1 MYGSHSRPV
10 GSKFEMSGRIYY
22 SAKRAHN
29 VLGHSHL
36 PSPPHAAR
44 YPSSRMLL
52 LSNCFLGRF
61 EAVLKPLSLSLNHSV
76 AAVALENEALLY
88 AFFVFAAVMARVFA
102 RDLL

>member
-1 MYGSHSRPV
+1 
-10 GSKFEMSGRIYY
+10 
-22 SAKRAHN
+22 
-29 VLGHSHL
+29 
-36 PSPPHAAR
+36 
-44 YPSSRMLL
+44 MLL